1 MNKVISFSLWG
12 DNPKYTVGAIR
23 NAQLALEIYPQW
35 DSWFYIGDNVPNYIV
50 AELVKI
56 PKTKIILKSGDC
68 DWTSMY
74 WRFEAG
80 YSADITIFRDTDS
93 RLNYREKSA
102 VDEWLNSDKTI
113 HIMRDHP
120 YHGYPILGGMWGFK
134 NNGKYNLQEILES
147 FHKTNEYGTDYVFLA
162 KKIYDITRND
172 QLVHD
177 EFFEHK
183 AFPKPRDGTEFVG
196 DVFDE
201 NDNRHPEYYRYIN
214 ER

>member
-1 MNKVISFSLWG
+1 MNKIISFSLWG
-12 DNPKYTVGAIR
+12 NNPKYTFGAIR
-23 NAQLALEIYPQW
+23 NAQLALEIYPEW
-35 DSWFYIGDNVPNYIV
+35 NSWFYVGDNVSQNTV
-50 AELVKI
+50 VELLKI
-56 PKTKIILKSGDC
+56 PKTKVILKSGNC

-80 YSADITIFRDTDS
+80 YSPDSDVTIFRDTDS
-93 RLNYREKSA
+93 RLNYREKAA
-102 VDEWLNSDKTI
+102 VEDWLISDKTI

-134 NNGKYNLQEILES
+134 NNGKYNLKDLLES
-147 FHKTNEYGTDYVFLA
+147 FNKTDQYGTDYTFLA
-162 KKIYDITRND
+162 QTIYPITKED

-183 AFPKPRDGTEFVG
+183 PFPQPRIETEFVG

-201 NDNRHPEYYRYIN
+201 NENRHPDYQLVIK
-214 ER
+214 